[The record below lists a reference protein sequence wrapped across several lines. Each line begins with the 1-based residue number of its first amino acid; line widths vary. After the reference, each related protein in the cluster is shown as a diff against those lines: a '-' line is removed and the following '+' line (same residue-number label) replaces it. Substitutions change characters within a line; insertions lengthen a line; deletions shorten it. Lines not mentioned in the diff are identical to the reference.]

1 MNCLAKFYWLAEL
14 LSKFVQFS
22 IFFIYGLR
30 YNHTTVALSLT
41 KQLNI
46 SNLYIILLIMAS
58 VEKDKTILSPFN
70 TNYFSPSNR

>member
-1 MNCLAKFYWLAEL
+1 MRKVSNQDFLDSVFSRNLKQISSLILFDKFIFIMMNCLAKFYWLAEL

-41 KQLNI
+41 KQC
-46 SNLYIILLIMAS
+46 
-58 VEKDKTILSPFN
+58 
-70 TNYFSPSNR
+70 